1 MSQCST
7 GVVSLSPHPLLLA
20 DARMRMVGHSMMT
33 RPSNTVSST
42 TSSTRHTKRCALA
55 LSRIPK
61 LWRSRRAT
69 VLPLRRCACDGS
81 CRRAV
86 SWRSAQ
92 AVIRKRSHLMLC
104 ALLHSSATLLPVR
117 RARATQPC
125 VSLFWGLPAPSICF
139 QEENLGMFNI
149 TLTDA
154 DMAALDKM

>member
-1 MSQCST
+1 
-7 GVVSLSPHPLLLA
+7 
-20 DARMRMVGHSMMT
+20 MVGHSMMT
-33 RPSNTVSST
+33 RQSSTVSRT
-42 TSSTRHTKRCALA
+42 TSFTRHTKRCALA

-69 VLPLRRCACDGS
+69 VLLSRRCACDGS

-92 AVIRKRSHLMLC
+92 EVIRKRSHLMLC
-104 ALLHSSATLLPVR
+104 AQTLPRLVNMLLACAPYCIRLQLCSLCG
-117 RARATQPC
+117 ARATQPC
-125 VSLFWGLPAPSICF
+125 VSLLWGLSAPSICF